1 MKKKE
6 PKKVPFF
13 LEIVY
18 IERNEFKMEKE
29 IMHELSVATRILHIA
44 QQQLEL
50 QGLKTI
56 HTISMRVGVMQ
67 GYEPKWMQHYF
78 EKIAKGTPAEGAR
91 LVVEL
96 VPIMFRCRS
105 CGHEFAFD
113 AHGTDDCSCPQC
125 HSFSYDMISGNEF
138 EITQMEVSNDAD
150 E

>member
-1 MKKKE
+1 
-6 PKKVPFF
+6 
-13 LEIVY
+13 
-18 IERNEFKMEKE
+18 
-29 IMHELSVATRILHIA
+29 MHELSVATRILHIA